1 MRHGSVAVGL
11 GASTNGGSS
20 QSGALLD
27 IALLLLRAGGVRG
40 VRHDL
45 AALPADG
52 LLWRGRD
59 ALVDAVLD
67 ALLAAEL
74 VVVATPIY
82 RATYS
87 GLLKVFLDLLP
98 NGALTGKVA
107 IPIASGGS
115 LGHQL
120 AIDHGLRPLLGS
132 LGATVVATGVYA
144 SSQQFSNGSPEA
156 SVIERT
162 ERSVAEALS
171 ISLGYAALSRPAPA
185 LASHE
190 R

>member
-1 MRHGSVAVGL
+1 MSDAPTAVGL
-11 GASTNGGSS
+11 SASPNRGSS

-27 IALLLLRAGGVRG
+27 IALLLLRAGGVR
-40 VRHDL
+40 VERHDL
-45 AALPADG
+45 TALPADG
-52 LLWRGRD
+52 LLGRVR
-59 ALVDAVLD
+59 AARVDAVVD
-67 ALLAAEL
+67 ALLAADL

-87 GLLKVFLDLLP
+87 GLLKVFFDLLP
-98 NGALTGKVA
+98 NAALVGKVA
-107 IPIASGGS
+107 VPIASGGS

-132 LGATVVATGVYA
+132 LGASVVATGVYA
-144 SSQQFSNGSPEA
+144 TPQQFSNGSPEA
-156 SVIERT
+156 PVIERV

-171 ISLGYAALSRPAPA
+171 ISRGYGARSRPVPA
-185 LASHE
+185 LTSPE